1 MREDAWS
8 LDSALN
14 EVVKISPTL
23 ERLRD
28 KVREVEYPW
37 SN

>member
-1 MREDAWS
+1 MREETWL

-14 EVVKISPTL
+14 KVVKMPTTL
-23 ERLRD
+23 DRLCD
-28 KVREVEYPW
+28 KVREVEYLW

>member
-1 MREDAWS
+1 MREEPWL

-14 EVVKISPTL
+14 KVVKMPTTL
-23 ERLRD
+23 ERLRN
-28 KVREVEYPW
+28 KVREVEDLW

>member
-1 MREDAWS
+1 MREDTWL
-8 LDSALN
+8 LDSALSK
-14 EVVKISPTL
+14 VVKMPTTL